1 MMVRAWFRAECGS
14 VPTEVGSLCRVCIAT
29 GKRSAL
35 PSALKVSV
43 EGSPQLSRALSLVM
57 LDRNVK
63 PERSWQDI
71 VAAIATASRCHQ
83 IERIAD
89 LRRELESVPDE
100 RKHAL
105 CAKARSE
112 NKLPIQDKA
121 A

>member
-1 MMVRAWFRAECGS
+1 
-14 VPTEVGSLCRVCIAT
+14 
-29 GKRSAL
+29 
-35 PSALKVSV
+35 
-43 EGSPQLSRALSLVM
+43 M
-57 LDRNVK
+57 LDSNAK

-71 VAAIATASRCHQ
+71 VAEIATASRCHR

-100 RKHAL
+100 RNHAL
-105 CAKARSE
+105 RAKTGSE